1 MGWIHLILGIVVV
14 AAGIGLLTG
23 QIWARVFGVIMAGLS
38 ALANFLFLPHYPL
51 WSILVIALDVMIIWA
66 LLVYGRVIGSHE
78 A

>member
-1 MGWIHLILGIVVV
+1 
-14 AAGIGLLTG
+14 
-23 QIWARVFGVIMAGLS
+23 MAGLS

-66 LLVYGRVIGSHE
+66 LLVYGRVIGTHE